1 MLAESGPSPNP
12 FILLKVIP
20 IDETG
25 ALSEAFNVRLE
36 ELKVLDLA
44 FLHESNTPT
53 LVVLYE
59 DTKGQRHSKT
69 YEISIKDK
77 VSSSL

>member
-1 MLAESGPSPNP
+1 MLVEDGPSSNP
-12 FILLKVIP
+12 CILLKVIP
-20 IDETG
+20 IDEAG

-36 ELKVLDLA
+36 ELKVLDLG
-44 FLHESNTPT
+44 FLHDSSTPT

-59 DTKGQRHSKT
+59 DTKGQRHIKT

-77 VSSSL
+77 VR